1 MNEIILVASVLF
13 IIAAL
18 SSKIAGKLGI
28 PALLIF
34 IIVGIFAG
42 SDGFGNIYFDNYYIT
57 QFVGIVA
64 LSYILF
70 MGGLSVNLKE
80 IKPVFLDGL
89 SLATIGVFIT
99 AFIVG
104 WLGHYFL
111 NLNLY
116 ECLLLGSIVSSTD
129 AAAVFSVLRSK
140 DISLKNN
147 LKPLLEFESGSND
160 PMAVFLTVG
169 MISLITAKI
178 DSFGDLILMFF
189 QQMSL
194 GILLGF
200 LIGKGAAKLIN
211 KAKLEYSG
219 LYVVLTIAI
228 VGFAYAL
235 PSIIGGNGF
244 MSVYICGLT
253 LAGSRF
259 AHKKILTKFH
269 DAIAWFMQIIMF
281 LMLGLLVFV
290 KEVWKVAPSALLI
303 ALILIFIARPISVFI
318 GMVFSKLKL
327 NDKLMISW
335 VGLRGAAPIVLATFP
350 LMANIKHSHEIF
362 NIVFFVVIISVIV
375 QGTTIP
381 IMAKLLKVD
390 KPILKSGNSP
400 LEFEAGE
407 SDKNLFDVQ
416 ISPTSEAVGKTLK
429 ELELPPE
436 TLVTMLERNDKYLI
450 PSGDTKIKENDIM
463 FILSHRNNEDYLRC
477 MFEQC

>member
-1 MNEIILVASVLF
+1 
-13 IIAAL
+13 
-18 SSKIAGKLGI
+18 
-28 PALLIF
+28 
-34 IIVGIFAG
+34 
-42 SDGFGNIYFDNYYIT
+42 
-57 QFVGIVA
+57 
-64 LSYILF
+64 
-70 MGGLSVNLKE
+70 MGGLSVNIKE

-111 NLNLY
+111 DLNLY

-140 DISLKNN
+140 DISLKHN

-160 PMAVFLTVG
+160 PMAVFLTIG

-178 DSFGDLILMFF
+178 DSFVDLILMFL

-200 LIGKGAAKLIN
+200 IIGKIAVKLIN
-211 KAKLEYSG
+211 KIKLEYSG

-228 VGFAYAL
+228 VGFAYAF
-235 PSIIGGNGF
+235 PSIVGGNGF

-253 LAGSRF
+253 MAGSKF
-259 AHKKILTKFH
+259 AHKKMLTKFH

-281 LMLGLLVFV
+281 LILGLLVFV

-318 GMVFSKLKL
+318 GMAFSKFGLPEKS
-327 NDKLMISW
+327 MISW

-350 LMANIKHSHEIF
+350 LIANIEHSHEIF
-362 NIVFFVVIISVIV
+362 NIVFFVVIISVLV

-381 IMAKLLKVD
+381 FMAKLLKVD
-390 KPILKSGNSP
+390 KPMNKNANSP
-400 LEFEAGE
+400 FEFEAGE

-416 ISPTSEAVGKTLK
+416 ISPTSDAVGKTLR
-429 ELELPPE
+429 EISLPPQ
-436 TLVTMLERNDKYLI
+436 TLVTMLDRNDKYLI
-450 PSGDTKIKENDIM
+450 PTGDTKFKENDIL
-463 FILSHRNNEDYLRC
+463 FILSHKDNEDTLRC